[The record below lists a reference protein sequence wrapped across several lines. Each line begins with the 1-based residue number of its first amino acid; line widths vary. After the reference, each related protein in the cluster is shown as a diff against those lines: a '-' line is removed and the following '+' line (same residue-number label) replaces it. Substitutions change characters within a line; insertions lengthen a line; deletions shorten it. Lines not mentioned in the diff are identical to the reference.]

1 MGDQPGP
8 RAATLDR
15 QVGRGCL
22 EDCLAHSARIA
33 GPNVADHLQP
43 GRDLLQDLGRVLAEP
58 GQSAPVAAA
67 AHQFGF
73 MHHSLARQ
81 MIGQRSADG
90 FSAGPGLSISWVW
103 LRASCL
109 VLGLV
114 LLEIFEAQL
123 QLGDLGI
130 QPFGRLTILL
140 ASQRRQLRPQ
150 MSDFDCGSAKLGACS
165 SQLVPQCG
173 DLSLGR
179 AICQVHI
186 AILPE
191 RRPHVQHE
199 HPHERTIPSRGDLGP
214 RSPGGH
220 PPINPLQQH

>member
-1 MGDQPGP
+1 M
-8 RAATLDR
+8 
-15 QVGRGCL
+15 
-22 EDCLAHSARIA
+22 
-33 GPNVADHLQP
+33 
-43 GRDLLQDLGRVLAEP
+43 
-58 GQSAPVAAA
+58 
-67 AHQFGF
+67 
-73 MHHSLARQ
+73 
-81 MIGQRSADG
+81 
-90 FSAGPGLSISWVW
+90 
-103 LRASCL
+103 
-109 VLGLV
+109 LGLV

-199 HPHERTIPSRGDLGP
+199 HPARAHYFRHAATSGRAVQAGILQSIPSN
-214 RSPGGH
+214 S
-220 PPINPLQQH
+220 IETCAAVIVTVPLPVCGQTNRACGSSSRLA